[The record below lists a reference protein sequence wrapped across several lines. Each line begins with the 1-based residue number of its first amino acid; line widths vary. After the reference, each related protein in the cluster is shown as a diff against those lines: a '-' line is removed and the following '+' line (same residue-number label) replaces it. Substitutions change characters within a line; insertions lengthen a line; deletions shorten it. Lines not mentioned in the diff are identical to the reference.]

1 MLAATRQS
9 GATRSAPRTHV
20 QNCTHA
26 PRRYDFDG
34 ASSARRARLGGE
46 QGPRP
51 LRAEIPDVVI
61 DRLPLYYRLLSR
73 LVQEGRGVISSQE
86 LGEELGITPAQ
97 IRKDL
102 SYFGRFGK
110 QGRGYSVPRLA
121 AELRLIL
128 GLDRRWRVV
137 VVGIGRLGRA
147 ISSYPGFEGQGF
159 DIVGRYDSNPAV
171 VGTTLDGHEILD
183 ARHLDADLKRAA
195 VDIGIAAVPAEVA
208 QDVVDTLVRGG
219 VRAILNYTP
228 ARVQVPPGTELKHIN
243 PVVFLQS
250 MTYHLKLQQD
260 ERVEA
265 PAERSTP

>member
-1 MLAATRQS
+1 M
-9 GATRSAPRTHV
+9 
-20 QNCTHA
+20 
-26 PRRYDFDG
+26 
-34 ASSARRARLGGE
+34 
-46 QGPRP
+46 P
-51 LRAEIPDVVI
+51 LEIPDVVI

-73 LVQEGRGVISSQE
+73 LEAEGRGVISSQE
-86 LGEELGITPAQ
+86 LGEELGVTPAQ

-110 QGRGYSVPRLA
+110 QGRGYSVQRLA
-121 AELRLIL
+121 QELRLIL

-159 DIVGRYDSNPAV
+159 DIVGRYDANAAV
-171 VGTTLDGHEILD
+171 VGTSIDGQQIRDVGNLE
-183 ARHLDADLKRAA
+183 ADLNAGP
-195 VDIGIAAVPAEVA
+195 VDIGIVAVPAEYA

-228 ARVQVPPGTELKHIN
+228 ARVQVSADVELKHIN

-250 MTYHLKLQQD
+250 MTYHLKL
-260 ERVEA
+260 RA
-265 PAERSTP
+265 SPRG